1 MVKSILSMLLGTIA
15 VTGAFV
21 TGEAKV
27 QLAGNGGCEQQ
38 CRSDHNQC
46 RLAAKTLSAP
56 QCDSQL
62 NACLSSCRGS
72 KR

>member
-1 MVKSILSMLLGTIA
+1 MVKSILSTIFATVA
-15 VTGAFV
+15 VTGAIV
-21 TGEAKV
+21 TGEADV
-27 QLAGNGGCEQQ
+27 QLVGSGGCEQQ
-38 CRSDHNQC
+38 CRSEHNQC

-62 NACLSSCRGS
+62 NACLASCRGS